1 MLVCAQSY
9 IYNIYTL
16 LNMFTILNMCLK
28 PLVFKILDKLF
39 KEHFKIYHKIVTV
52 EIFSTSRHSHL

>member
-1 MLVCAQSY
+1 MLGHAQSY

-28 PLVFKILDKLF
+28 QLVLKILDKLF

-52 EIFSTSRHSHL
+52 EIFLTRRYSRL